1 MKNSSRPKDLV
12 IDLFGGS
19 GTTLIAAEETDR
31 TCFTMEIDEKYASAI
46 VRRYVKARGN
56 TDDVFVVR
64 GGDRIKATE
73 IYDFENEKMVDVV
86 N

>member
-1 MKNSSRPKDLV
+1 
-12 IDLFGGS
+12 
-19 GTTLIAAEETDR
+19 
-31 TCFTMEIDEKYASAI
+31 MEIDEKYASAI

-64 GGDRIKATE
+64 DGEQIKATE

>member
-46 VRRYVKARGN
+46 VRRYVKARGK

-64 GGDRIKATE
+64 DGEEIKATE